1 MSTAFDAYTKLF
13 LLLLQLHMYVMFI
26 ENVSSVSIQV
36 CDVMNKKCVIVI
48 CMVVFI
54 TMNIAI
60 VGYS

>member
-26 ENVSSVSIQV
+26 ENVSSVSIQ
-36 CDVMNKKCVIVI
+36 DVMNKKCVIVI